1 MTINYVEKYQNEFDQ
16 RLVQGSITAELETP
30 RVEWLGAKSFK
41 VTTLSTGGYKPHTRD
56 KGFNSGTMS
65 NDHKVYTLDF
75 DRDIEF
81 YADKADV
88 DETNQALS
96 AANISKN
103 FITEHATPEMDAY
116 RISKLATAAITNGKF
131 AAEDDINKSNV
142 VDKLKAAILPIRKYG
157 ANNIIIYVSSEV
169 MDALERAEDFT
180 RNITVTQTNDI
191 DTRVTSLDG
200 IKLVEAWDDTRFKT
214 KFDFSDGFKPTS
226 GTKSINFLIVAK
238 PAVVAKVKFNSVYLF
253 APGQVGQG
261 DGWLYQNR
269 LYHDLFVMEQKKD
282 GIYVSHK
289 TS

>member
-1 MTINYVEKYQNEFDQ
+1 MTINYATKYQKEFDQ

-30 RVEWLGAKSFK
+30 NVDWKDAKSFS
-41 VTTLSTGGYKPHTRD
+41 VTTLSVGGYKPHTRD
-56 KGFNSGTMS
+56 KGFNSGSVS
-65 NDHKVYTLDF
+65 NDKKIYTLEF

-81 YADKADV
+81 YVDKADV
-88 DETNQALS
+88 DETNQDLS
-96 AANISKN
+96 AANISRT

-116 RISKLATAAITNGKF
+116 RISKMATAAITNGKF
-131 AAEDDINKSNV
+131 ASEDDITKANV

-169 MDALERAEDFT
+169 MDALERAENFT

-200 IKLVEAWDDTRFKT
+200 VKLVEAWDDTRFKT
-214 KFDFSDGFKPTS
+214 KFDFTDGFVKAAD
-226 GTKSINFLIVAK
+226 GKDINFLVVAK
-238 PAVVAKVKFNSVYLF
+238 PAVVAKAKFNSVYLF

-269 LYHDLFVMEQKKD
+269 LYHDLFVMDQKKD

-289 TS
+289 TA